1 MLTKINNTNPNFQG
15 LKIQTLKAPLRQIDI
30 YSINKSDKEFIDKML
45 NIVKGHELPKD
56 KFILGG
62 DTSRE
67 VYDAA
72 LKRAKNLNDY
82 EFDKVLIAVENNKK
96 ITGLIN
102 IKENGDM
109 NIQGI
114 TTLNSDK
121 TTLKTLIT
129 AAINETKKLKD
140 FALIVPEK
148 SISVTMKKIFREMGF
163 KIPEP
168 KYNKDMVI
176 ECEDLGV
183 VGKKLNSDMKFP
195 TRKTSKNLSEL
206 FSD

>member
-56 KFILGG
+56 KFVLGG
-62 DTSRE
+62 DSSRE

-72 LKRAKNLNDY
+72 LKRAKKLNDY

-109 NIQGI
+109 NIQG
-114 TTLNSDK
+114 
-121 TTLKTLIT
+121 
-129 AAINETKKLKD
+129 TKKLKD

-195 TRKTSKNLSEL
+195 TRKTYKNLSEL